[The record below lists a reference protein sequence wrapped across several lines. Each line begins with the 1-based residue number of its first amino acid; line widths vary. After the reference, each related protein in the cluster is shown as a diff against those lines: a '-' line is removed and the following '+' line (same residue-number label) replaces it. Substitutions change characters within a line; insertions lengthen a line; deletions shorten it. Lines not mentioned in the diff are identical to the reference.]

1 MERWPQV
8 RGHPNTS
15 DKEKR
20 RWTGKNRG
28 RKGARRIQSGELSRR
43 GLLRGAAASAVIG
56 AAGSASAQLYGSMEG
71 GGTVPLR
78 LPAGVLDYLDRKD
91 YIHNMEVHAHLP
103 GAALQG
109 GEPLTGFWAKG
120 ATPCDPVRGRLPRC
134 D

>member
-1 MERWPQV
+1 MIDGGATMDGQGPER
-8 RGHPNTS
+8 N
-15 DKEKR
+15 
-20 RWTGKNRG
+20 
-28 RKGARRIQSGELSRR
+28 GARRNQSGQVSRR
-43 GLLRGAAASAVIG
+43 GLLRGGAAAAAIG

-78 LPAGVLDYLDRKD
+78 LPAGVLDYLDRKE

-120 ATPCDPVRGRLPRC
+120 QRRLIPSGGGFL
-134 D
+134 DVTEPAKPF